1 MPLFLMPSNSSLS
14 SAASPGAERKIAVF
28 IDMDN
33 VVLGAR
39 DAKFPRFEIGL
50 VLDRLVEKGDLVVK
64 RAYAD
69 WTNHPAY
76 KRVLHEA
83 AVELIDI
90 PESRMTGKNSA
101 DIKMVVDALEL
112 AFTKPHIDTFALV
125 SGDSDFSPLVSKLRE
140 NDKHIIGIGVKNSS
154 SRLLIDNCDE
164 FILYDD
170 LARAPAR
177 RRAMPMKAAGKDL
190 PKVKQE
196 AFALLMETV
205 AALQREN
212 KDVIWG
218 SLVKDTIKRKQP
230 QFNEEYHGYS
240 SFGRLLEDAQRH
252 GLIKLRKDGRSGTWV
267 IDEVL
272 EDGAG

>member
-1 MPLFLMPSNSSLS
+1 MSSNPTGSQNP
-14 SAASPGAERKIAVF
+14 SPGDDRKIAVF

-39 DAKFPRFEIGL
+39 DAKFQRFEIGL
-50 VLDRLVEKGDLVVK
+50 VLERLVEKGDLVVK

-76 KRVLHEA
+76 KRALHEA

-112 AFTKPHIDTFALV
+112 AFTKTHIDTFALV

-140 NDKHIIGIGVKNSS
+140 NNKHIIGIGVKNSS

-170 LARAPAR
+170 LVRAPAR
-177 RRAMPMKAAGKDL
+177 RRAPVKTAGKDL

-196 AFALLMETV
+196 AFALLMDTI

-252 GLIKLRKDGRSGTWV
+252 GLIKLRKDPRSGTWV

-272 EDGAG
+272 EDAAG

>member
-1 MPLFLMPSNSSLS
+1 MTTHASSE
-14 SAASPGAERKIAVF
+14 PRVDRKIAVF

-39 DAKFPRFEIGL
+39 DAKFQKFEIAL

-76 KRVLHEA
+76 KRGMHEA
-83 AVELIDI
+83 AIELIDI

-164 FILYDD
+164 FVLYDD
-170 LARAPAR
+170 LARATTR
-177 RRAMPMKAAGKDL
+177 RRAPVRGAKDL

-205 AALQREN
+205 AALQREG
-212 KDVIWG
+212 KDTIQG

-252 GLIKLRKDGRSGTWV
+252 GLIKLRKDARSGTWV

-272 EDGAG
+272 EDSG

>member
-1 MPLFLMPSNSSLS
+1 MTSNSSS
-14 SAASPGAERKIAVF
+14 PSAPHEDRKIAVF

-39 DAKFPRFEIGL
+39 DAKFQTFEVGL
-50 VLDRLVEKGDLVVK
+50 ILGRLVEKGDIVVK

-69 WTNHPAY
+69 WTHHPSH
-76 KRVLHEA
+76 KRALHES

-90 PESRMTGKNSA
+90 PASRMTGKNSA
-101 DIKMVVDALEL
+101 DIKMVCDAIEL

-125 SGDSDFSPLVSKLRE
+125 TGDSDFSPLVSKLRE

-170 LARAPAR
+170 LARATSR
-177 RRAMPMKAAGKDL
+177 RRAPVKAAKDL

-196 AFALLMETV
+196 AFALLMETI
-205 AALQREN
+205 AALQREGKEN
-212 KDVIWG
+212 IMG

-230 QFNEEYHGYS
+230 QFNEEYHGYN

-267 IDEVL
+267 IDDVL
-272 EDGAG
+272 EEAAD

>member
-1 MPLFLMPSNSSLS
+1 MAENQDN
-14 SAASPGAERKIAVF
+14 AAHDDHKIAVF

-39 DAKFPRFEIGL
+39 DAKFQKFEVGL
-50 VLDRLVEKGDLVVK
+50 ILDRLVEKGDIVVK

-69 WTNHPAY
+69 WTNHPQY
-76 KRVLHEA
+76 KRTLHE
-83 AVELIDI
+83 
-90 PESRMTGKNSA
+90 SA
-101 DIKMVVDALEL
+101 IEL

-170 LARAPAR
+170 LARATSR
-177 RRAMPMKAAGKDL
+177 RRAPVKGTGNL

-205 AALQREN
+205 AALQREG
-212 KDVIWG
+212 KDVIQG

-230 QFNEEYHGYS
+230 QFNEEYHGYN

-272 EDGAG
+272 EDAG

>member
-1 MPLFLMPSNSSLS
+1 MTTHASSE
-14 SAASPGAERKIAVF
+14 PRVDRKIAVF

-39 DAKFPRFEIGL
+39 DAKFQKFEIGL

-69 WTNHPAY
+69 WNNHPNY
-76 KRVLHEA
+76 KRGMHEA
-83 AVELIDI
+83 AIELIDI

-164 FILYDD
+164 FVLYDD
-170 LARAPAR
+170 LARATSR
-177 RRAMPMKAAGKDL
+177 RRAPVRGAKDL

-196 AFALLMETV
+196 AFALLMETL
-205 AALQREN
+205 AALQREG
-212 KDVIWG
+212 KDTIQG

-230 QFNEEYHGYS
+230 QFNEEYHGYN

-252 GLIKLRKDGRSGTWV
+252 GLIKLRKDARSGTWV

-272 EDGAG
+272 EDAG

>member
-1 MPLFLMPSNSSLS
+1 MTTTHASSE
-14 SAASPGAERKIAVF
+14 PRVDRKIAVF

-39 DAKFPRFEIGL
+39 DAKFDKFDIGL
-50 VLDRLVEKGDLVVK
+50 VLGRLVEKGDLIVK

-69 WTNHPAY
+69 WTNHPNY
-76 KRVLHEA
+76 KRGMHEA
-83 AVELIDI
+83 AIELIDI

-164 FILYDD
+164 FVLYDD
-170 LARAPAR
+170 LARATSR
-177 RRAMPMKAAGKDL
+177 RRAPVRGAKDL

-196 AFALLMETV
+196 AFALLMETI
-205 AALQREN
+205 AALQREG
-212 KDVIWG
+212 KDTIQG

-252 GLIKLRKDGRSGTWV
+252 GLIKLRKDARSGTWV

-272 EDGAG
+272 EEAG

>member
-1 MPLFLMPSNSSLS
+1 MTTNSSS
-14 SAASPGAERKIAVF
+14 HAPAPQVHEDRKIAVF

-39 DAKFPRFEIGL
+39 DAKFQKFEVGL
-50 VLDRLVEKGDLVVK
+50 ILDRLVEKGDIVVK

-69 WTNHPAY
+69 WTNHPQY
-76 KRVLHEA
+76 KRTLHESA
-83 AVELIDI
+83 IELIDI

-101 DIKMVVDALEL
+101 DIKMVCDAIEL

-170 LARAPAR
+170 LARATSR
-177 RRAMPMKAAGKDL
+177 RRAPVKGTGNL

-196 AFALLMETV
+196 AFSLLMETI
-205 AALQREN
+205 AALQREG
-212 KDVIWG
+212 KDVIQG

-230 QFNEEYHGYS
+230 QFNEEYHGYN

-272 EDGAG
+272 EDGA

>member
-1 MPLFLMPSNSSLS
+1 MVTAN
-14 SAASPGAERKIAVF
+14 GAPENRRLALF

-33 VVLGAR
+33 VVIGVR
-39 DAKFPRFEIGL
+39 DAGYDKFDIDL
-50 VLDRLVEKGDLVVK
+50 VLTRLVEKGDIVVK

-69 WTNHPAY
+69 WTNHPQY
-76 KRVLHEA
+76 KRTLHESA
-83 AVELIDI
+83 IELIDI

-101 DIKMVVDALEL
+101 DIKMVCDAIEL

-170 LARAPAR
+170 LARATSR
-177 RRAMPMKAAGKDL
+177 RRAPVKGAKDL

-196 AFALLMETV
+196 AFSLLMETI
-205 AALQREN
+205 AALQREG
-212 KDVIWG
+212 KDVIQG

-230 QFNEEYHGYS
+230 QFNEEYHGYN

-272 EDGAG
+272 EDGA